1 MQAKL
6 VTKIEA
12 NPLLSKHTNENALLR
27 VAAYCRVSTDSEDQ
41 IESYKAQ
48 VAHYTDA
55 IAKNPR
61 WRFVEIYADEG
72 ITGTLDKKRKNFMRM
87 IRDCK
92 NGKIDLIL
100 TKSVARF
107 ARNTVDSLKYVR
119 QLKALGVGVFF
130 EEQNLDSLKTDS
142 EMLIGFH
149 SVMAQAESENI
160 SANVRWGIQ
169 QRMKTGTFA
178 FRYNILGYRKGADGQ
193 PEIVPEE
200 AEIVKTIFKL
210 YTYGKS
216 LDQIKAY
223 LETEGIKTKQGK
235 TEWSKAIIQS
245 MLMNERYTGD
255 MLLQKTYTENPISKK
270 VKKNRGELAKYLIVN
285 NHPAII
291 DKDTFRLVQMEIAK
305 RSNKRVT
312 SDKSIT
318 GKGKYTGKYVLSNLL
333 ICGECGSPYRRVTW
347 GSKDKKIKV
356 WRCLSRIEHG
366 TEFCSHSI
374 SVEETKLNNAIRRA
388 MRKITN
394 QKEAL
399 DLIISG
405 LSYAVTG
412 DDEIL
417 NVSAIEQEIK
427 TLIDISNQYVEKL
440 SESGSNRERCLEVIK
455 ETHCKIKVL
464 REQLS
469 TAQSI
474 IASQQNVSLEIE
486 RIKKEFAE
494 LQNSFEMDDAI
505 LLYRMVE
512 YIRVMSDKKLIIRF
526 KGGIEIEEEI

>member
-6 VTKIEA
+6 VTKIDA
-12 NPLLSKHTNENALLR
+12 NPLLSKHSNENALLR

-41 IESYKAQ
+41 LESYKAQ
-48 VAHYTDA
+48 VSHYSEA

-61 WRFVEIYADEG
+61 WRFVDIYADEG
-72 ITGTLDKKRKNFMRM
+72 ITGTQDKKRKEFMRM
-87 IRDCK
+87 IKDCQK
-92 NGKIDLIL
+92 GKIDLIL

-119 QLKALGVGVFF
+119 QLKALGIGVFF
-130 EEQNLDSLKTDS
+130 EEQNLDSLKADS

-149 SVMAQAESENI
+149 SVIAQAESENI

-178 FRYNILGYRKGADGQ
+178 FRYNILGYRKGNDGQ

-200 AEIVKTIFKL
+200 AEVVRTIFKL

-216 LDQIKAY
+216 LDQIKEY
-223 LETEGIKTKQGK
+223 LEAEKIQTKQGK
-235 TEWSKAIIQS
+235 LVWSKAIIQS

-270 VKKNRGELAKYLIVN
+270 VKKNRGEMAKYLIVN

-291 DKDTFRLVQMEIAK
+291 DKDTFKHVQMEIAK

-333 ICGECGSPYRRVTW
+333 ICGECGSPYRRITW
-347 GSKDKKIKV
+347 VRNGEKIRV

-366 TEFCSHSI
+366 TKFCTHSL
-374 SVEETKLNNAIRRA
+374 SVEETKLNNAINRA
-388 MRKITN
+388 MRKVKQ
-394 QKEAL
+394 QKEGL

-412 DDEIL
+412 DDDIL

-427 TLIDISNQYVEKL
+427 NLTSLSNQYIEKL
-440 SESGSNRERCLEVIK
+440 SEKNSNKERCLEIIK
-455 ETHCKIKVL
+455 ETHSKIKAL
-464 REQLS
+464 REQLN
-469 TAQSI
+469 TAQAI
-474 IASQQNVSLEIE
+474 IASREKVSSEIK
-486 RIKKEFAE
+486 RIKKEFCDLENIFE
-494 LQNSFEMDDAI
+494 LEDAI
-505 LLYRMVE
+505 VLHRMVE
-512 YIRVMSDKKLIIRF
+512 YIRVMPDKRIIVTF
-526 KGGIEIEEEI
+526 KCGIELVEDC